1 MLVACV
7 ADDAGGGFAELEE
20 PASIADGCEEDVAVF
35 CCDDVGVRADEL
47 GFRVDDEERRWLLCE
62 ELEACKSRA
71 FAEHDDTART
81 AELDDDAALLDPARC
96 DDAELEWCSEVP
108 ALE

>member
-1 MLVACV
+1 MLAACV
-7 ADDAGGGFAELEE
+7 ADDAGGGFAEQEE

-47 GFRVDDEERRWLLCE
+47 GFRVDDEERRWLLRE
-62 ELEACKSRA
+62 ELDKSGA

>member
-1 MLVACV
+1 MLAACV

-20 PASIADGCEEDVAVF
+20 PASIADGCEEDVTVF

-47 GFRVDDEERRWLLCE
+47 RFRVDDEERRWLLRE
-62 ELEACKSRA
+62 ELDKSGA

-81 AELDDDAALLDPARC
+81 AELDDVATLLDPAWC
-96 DDAELEWCSEVP
+96 DDAELEWCSKVP
-108 ALE
+108 VLE

>member
-1 MLVACV
+1 MLAACV
-7 ADDAGGGFAELEE
+7 ADDAGCEFAELEG

-47 GFRVDDEERRWLLCE
+47 GFRVDDEERRWLLRE
-62 ELEACKSRA
+62 ELDKSGA
-71 FAEHDDTART
+71 FAKHDDTART
-81 AELDDDAALLDPARC
+81 AELDDVAALLDPARC
-96 DDAELEWCSEVP
+96 DDAELELCSEVP

>member
-1 MLVACV
+1 LLARC
-7 ADDAGGGFAELEE
+7 
-20 PASIADGCEEDVAVF
+20 S
-35 CCDDVGVRADEL
+35 CD
-47 GFRVDDEERRWLLCE
+47 LLSV
-62 ELEACKSRA
+62 LFFFSNYNLFFL